1 MNLEFVEKLRKDFPQ
16 FNFEESDDFYWSKK
30 ENTIFFEPESSNF
43 HLLILHELAH
53 ALLGHEDFWLD
64 IELLKME
71 SEAWEF
77 VQNNLVSQYGFCFSS
92 NLAKRSLCPKCKLNG
107 FQQKDLTYKC
117 PACGTIWQNNDSR
130 FKSLRR
136 KIK

>member
-1 MNLEFVEKLRKDFPQ
+1 M
-16 FNFEESDDFYWSKK
+16 
-30 ENTIFFEPESSNF
+30 
-43 HLLILHELAH
+43 LILHELAH

-71 SEAWEF
+71 TEAWD
-77 VQNNLVSQYGFCFSS
+77 LVKNALTAQYGFCFNS
-92 NLAKRSLCPKCKLNG
+92 NLAEQKLDTYRDWIHKRSLCPNCKVNG
-107 FQQKDLTYKC
+107 FQQRDLSYKC
-117 PACGTIWQNNDSR
+117 PACGTVWQNNDSR